1 MHFGAEDCRCWQ
13 GRNSGASEFWDP
25 VRTGRIMYSA
35 DLSTY
40 VPLNLLHA
48 SKFEHFCPNVKNVRY
63 SFIYLFIFDCPQKY
77 SSTISGQA
85 SVGFAAEVVGK
96 IFGLTGMCCTELF
109 DVVYHVTS
117 L

>member
-25 VRTGRIMYSA
+25 VQTGRIMYSA

-40 VPLNLLHA
+40 IPLNLLHA

-63 SFIYLFIFDCPQKY
+63 SSIFFFLNRRQKY